1 MNALSRAL
9 VWMKPLSGRIW
20 GSSFL
25 APGLRCA
32 SPGLF
37 LLFALA
43 AALSTVAGTTLAQQP
58 GRVPVVGMLITHPP
72 VDDQVVESV
81 RIGLRQFGYEDGR
94 NIKLE
99 VRSALGRPDRVPAL
113 AEELVRLRVDVIVL
127 VNEVALRAVR
137 QATATIPIVMVGYTD
152 DPVDVGWIES
162 YRRPGGNVTG
172 IFNVNSA
179 LAAKRLEI
187 LKETLPNVS
196 RVAVLWDNF
205 GQRQLQE
212 LRRAAALLN
221 VQLEPIQIQGPD
233 NLAAAFKGARR
244 KKAGAVYLTWSP
256 VFYVHRAQVATRAL
270 ESGLATIT
278 DVDVEVEAGC
288 LLSYGSRTY
297 ESFVRAGYFVDRLL
311 KGAKASDLP
320 VEQISML
327 RLVVNLKT
335 AKALGITIPQ
345 SILLRA
351 DEVIR

>member
-25 APGLRCA
+25 APGC
-32 SPGLF
+32 
-37 LLFALA
+37 
-43 AALSTVAGTTLAQQP
+43 AALHPGYSCCLRLQPLCRQWPEPHWRSSRAGAGGGDAHHT
-58 GRVPVVGMLITHPP
+58 PP

-179 LAAKRLEI
+179 VAAKRLEI

-196 RVAVLWDNF
+196 RVAVLGTISGSASSRSCGERLSCSTCSSSLF
-205 GQRQLQE
+205 RFKAQIISRLPS
-212 LRRAAALLN
+212 RAPDARKR
-221 VQLEPIQIQGPD
+221 VPCTSRGP
-233 NLAAAFKGARR
+233 
-244 KKAGAVYLTWSP
+244 P
-256 VFYVHRAQVATRAL
+256 VFYVHRARSPRAL
-270 ESGLATIT
+270 SSQ
-278 DVDVEVEAGC
+278 V
-288 LLSYGSRTY
+288 
-297 ESFVRAGYFVDRLL
+297 
-311 KGAKASDLP
+311 
-320 VEQISML
+320 
-327 RLVVNLKT
+327 
-335 AKALGITIPQ
+335 
-345 SILLRA
+345 
-351 DEVIR
+351 

>member
-1 MNALSRAL
+1 MNRRDAVAVLASML
-9 VWMKPLSGRIW
+9 VWP
-20 GSSFL
+20 
-25 APGLRCA
+25 
-32 SPGLF
+32 
-37 LLFALA
+37 ALA
-43 AALSTVAGTTLAQQP
+43 TAQQP

-99 VRSALGRPDRVPAL
+99 VRSALGRVDRVPAL
-113 AEELVRLRVDVIVL
+113 AEELVRLQVDVIVL

-137 QATATIPIVMVGYTD
+137 QATTTIPIVMVGYTD

-205 GQRQLQE
+205 GRRQLEE
-212 LRRAAALLN
+212 LRRAAELLH
-221 VQLEPIQIQGPD
+221 VQLEPIQIQGSED
-233 NLAAAFKGARR
+233 LAAAFKSARR
-244 KKAGAVYLTWSP
+244 KKAGAVLLTWSP
-256 VFYVHRAQVATRAL
+256 VFYLHRARVATLAL
-270 ESGLATIT
+270 DSGLPTIT
-278 DVDVEVEAGC
+278 DVDVETEAGC
-288 LLSYGSRTY
+288 LLSYGSGAY
-297 ESFVRAGYFVDRLL
+297 DSFVRAGYFVDRLL

-320 VEQISML
+320 VEQISTL

-335 AKALGITIPQ
+335 ANALGITIPQ

>member
-1 MNALSRAL
+1 M
-9 VWMKPLSGRIW
+9 
-20 GSSFL
+20 
-25 APGLRCA
+25 
-32 SPGLF
+32 
-37 LLFALA
+37 FAFA
-43 AALSTVAGTTLAQQP
+43 AALSIVSGTALAQQP

-99 VRSALGRPDRVPAL
+99 VRSALGRVDRVPAL

-137 QATATIPIVMVGYTD
+137 QATTTIPIVMVGYTD

-187 LKETLPNVS
+187 LKEALPNVS

-205 GQRQLQE
+205 GRRQLEE
-212 LRRAAALLN
+212 LRRAAELLH
-221 VQLEPIQIQGPD
+221 VQLEPIQIQGPED
-233 NLAAAFKGARR
+233 LAAAFKSARR
-244 KKAGAVYLTWSP
+244 KKAGAVLLTWSP
-256 VFYVHRAQVATRAL
+256 VFYLHRARVATLAL
-270 ESGLATIT
+270 DSGLPAIT
-278 DVDVEVEAGC
+278 DVDVETEAGC
-288 LLSYGSRTY
+288 LLSYGSGAY
-297 ESFVRAGYFVDRLL
+297 DSFVRSAYFVDRLL

-320 VEQISML
+320 VEQTSTL

-335 AKALGITIPQ
+335 AKALGIIIPE

>member
-1 MNALSRAL
+1 MNRRA
-9 VWMKPLSGRIW
+9 
-20 GSSFL
+20 
-25 APGLRCA
+25 
-32 SPGLF
+32 
-37 LLFALA
+37 ALA
-43 AALSTVAGTTLAQQP
+43 ALASMLIWPAVAAAQQP

-81 RIGLRQFGYEDGR
+81 RIGLRQYGYEDGR

-99 VRSALGRPDRVPAL
+99 VRSALGRADRVPAL

-127 VNEVALRAVR
+127 VNELALRAVR
-137 QATATIPIVMVGYTD
+137 QATTTIPIVMVGYTD

-179 LAAKRLEI
+179 LVAKRLEI

-205 GQRQLQE
+205 GQRQLEDLQ
-212 LRRAAALLN
+212 RAAELLH
-221 VQLEPIQIQGPD
+221 VQLKRIQIQGAE

-256 VFYVHRAQVATRAL
+256 VFYVHRIRLAAL
-270 ESGLATIT
+270 ALDSGLATIA
-278 DVDVEVEAGC
+278 DLDVEAQAGC
-288 LLSYGSRTY
+288 LLSYGSGAY
-297 ESFVRAGYFVDRLL
+297 DSFVRSAYFIDRLL

-320 VEQISML
+320 VEQISTL
-327 RLVVNLKT
+327 KLVVNLKT
-335 AKALGITIPQ
+335 ANALGITIPQ

>member
-1 MNALSRAL
+1 
-9 VWMKPLSGRIW
+9 
-20 GSSFL
+20 
-25 APGLRCA
+25 
-32 SPGLF
+32 

-297 ESFVRAGYFVDRLL
+297 ESIVRAGYFVDRLL